1 MSFLRALGSGLVG
14 AVALNLLHET
24 ARQFIAD
31 APRVD
36 VLGKRAIAAAYDATG
51 HEPPPDD
58 ELYALAMAGDIVSNS
73 LYYSLVGMGDR
84 RNALLC
90 GALLGF
96 GAGVG
101 AVALPGKLGLGSAPS
116 ARTPATQAM
125 TIAWY
130 TVGGLAAA
138 AAYRMLSDENDGED
152 F

>member
-1 MSFLRALGSGLVG
+1 MKILRALGSGFAG

-36 VLGKRAIAAAYDATG
+36 VLGKRAVAGVMRAAG
-51 HEPPPDD
+51 QEPPPDD
-58 ELYALAMAGDIVSNS
+58 ELYALALAGDIVSNS
-73 LYYSLVGMGDR
+73 LYYSFVAVGDR
-84 RNALLC
+84 RKALLR

-101 AVALPGKLGLGSAPS
+101 AVTLPQMLGLGSGPS
-116 ARTPATQAM
+116 ARTPQTQAM

-138 AAYRMLSDENDGED
+138 AAYHLLSQDNDD
-152 F
+152 